1 MYSSTVSRH
10 VARGTGHV
18 HCTVSP
24 SPESLP
30 PVDTRTA
37 GSSNFTLG
45 DLDFP
50 MSGVRMLGGEQ
61 EVEEEVEWSLIFHD
75 LNPLQTA
82 PRCSRAQWLLRSE
95 SSGMI

>member
-1 MYSSTVSRH
+1 M
-10 VARGTGHV
+10 ARGTGHV

-37 GSSNFTLG
+37 VSSNFTLG

-61 EVEEEVEWSLIFHD
+61 ELGGGGGGGVVINFPRSQSPS
-75 LNPLQTA
+75 NCSPLQ
-82 PRCSRAQWLLRSE
+82 Q
-95 SSGMI
+95 SSVVITE